1 MFSLLPFLTEFFS
14 GKIKTLFRMELS
26 KFRTVF
32 SKIYIEIF
40 QKVFVGVSSLFLNL
54 AWYKVESFNISNW
67 YLSIIHTYFWIFWQN
82 SSTKNFWKSW
92 KNLKNINI
100 SNLNQIRYFTNSTYI
115 GYIFILLRRLHKY
128 LAPQNKRKMKKKCG
142 WWFVISQGPFM
153 WKKNF
158 HSFISKHILLFDP
171 FLVSLHPSDDLET
184 LHISTF
190 SKLMNTFTEPLI
202 IQFGHPCFKWLIQTH
217 NMCMSVFFALTWND
231 HAIYI
236 HLLQIF
242 SHTVSH
248 VTFARVPRK
257 KSHVK
262 RKGT

>member
-14 GKIKTLFRMELS
+14 GKIITLFRMELS

-32 SKIYIEIF
+32 LKIYIEIF

-54 AWYKVESFNISNW
+54 AWYKVESFNLSNW

-128 LAPQNKRKMKKKCG
+128 LAPQNKRRWRKNVGGGSLYPKVPLCEKKTSIPLSVNIFC
-142 WWFVISQGPFM
+142 
-153 WKKNF
+153 
-158 HSFISKHILLFDP
+158 
-171 FLVSLHPSDDLET
+171 FL
-184 LHISTF
+184 
-190 SKLMNTFTEPLI
+190 
-202 IQFGHPCFKWLIQTH
+202 
-217 NMCMSVFFALTWND
+217 
-231 HAIYI
+231 I
-236 HLLQIF
+236 HF
-242 SHTVSH
+242 
-248 VTFARVPRK
+248 
-257 KSHVK
+257 
-262 RKGT
+262 